1 MPGGNV
7 VLLVVFGTQLME
19 VKVETLAG
27 SAFFVVRTAL
37 METGILEA
45 RSCMRVESLLR
56 ALVFSETDL
65 T

>member
-19 VKVETLAG
+19 VKVKTLAG
-27 SAFFVVRTAL
+27 SAFCVVRTAL